1 MFSRSEPWYCQKDI
15 TCSMNSQRYLM
26 TTWFQTSSHHKGSWL
41 IRLFQCPLQV
51 QLPAPLDRLVPG
63 VYLKRLIAGLVATHH
78 SHADLLKSL
87 GVDACAL
94 YKAKQKEVSV
104 IDVLPKQLQCK
115 FYNQKFAQVGNLNVH
130 IRRFH
135 QEGGT
140 LRDKKNF
147 ECGVCKKVFGESY
160 TLKTHMKLH
169 EEGGQKFRC
178 DQCEQSFISVGKL
191 NKHKKCP
198 SGEVP
203 CHWCGREMMDPR
215 GLKEHQKR
223 CRQCPGAPKDIPHP
237 FQCKVCGKKYSQNQ
251 GSP

>member
-1 MFSRSEPWYCQKDI
+1 MSTSGAAASSTGQAGARGISEE
-15 TCSMNSQRYLM
+15 
-26 TTWFQTSSHHKGSWL
+26 
-41 IRLFQCPLQV
+41 
-51 QLPAPLDRLVPG
+51 
-63 VYLKRLIAGLVATHH
+63 LIAGLVATHH

-115 FYNQKFAQVGNLNVH
+115 LCNQEFAQVGNLKVH
-130 IRRFH
+130 LRRFH
-135 QEGGT
+135 QEEGT

-160 TLKTHMKLH
+160 ILKTHMKLH
-169 EEGGQKFRC
+169 EEGGKKYRC

-191 NKHKKCP
+191 NEHKKCHQ
-198 SGEVP
+198 GKVP
-203 CHWCGREMMDPR
+203 CHWCGREMVDPR

-223 CRQCPGAPKDIPHP
+223 CRQHPGAPKDIPRP
-237 FQCKVCGKKYSQNQ
+237 FQCKESGKKYSQNKDLLRHQ
-251 GSP
+251 RIAH

>member
-1 MFSRSEPWYCQKDI
+1 MSTSGAAASSTGQAGARGISEE
-15 TCSMNSQRYLM
+15 
-26 TTWFQTSSHHKGSWL
+26 
-41 IRLFQCPLQV
+41 
-51 QLPAPLDRLVPG
+51 
-63 VYLKRLIAGLVATHH
+63 LIAGLVATHH

-115 FYNQKFAQVGNLNVH
+115 FCNQEFAQVGNLKVH

-135 QEGGT
+135 QEEGT

-169 EEGGQKFRC
+169 EEGGKKFRC

-191 NKHKKCP
+191 NEQKKHHQGK
-198 SGEVP
+198 VP
-203 CHWCGREMMDPR
+203 CHWCGREMVDPR
-215 GLKEHQKR
+215 GLKEHQQR

-237 FQCKVCGKKYSQNQ
+237 FQCKECGKKYSQNKDLLRHQ
-251 GSP
+251 RIAH